1 MAKKPEDIQE
11 SGQKEELRGIVHLV
25 GRDVKGTMQLSRALR
40 NIKGVGM
47 RLAPIYSKI
56 VSSKLTVPLNTPIGR
71 LSEEQIDEIERIVKS
86 PAEFGVPSYLNN
98 RRKDHESGKDVH
110 LVGNDLTFS
119 VKQDI
124 EYEKNIYT
132 WRGYRHA
139 YGQKVRGQGTRTSG
153 RSGLT
158 VGVAR
163 SKLKEAAAAAKKADA
178 KPGPAAAKAPAAGA
192 AAPAAKAPAAAPT
205 EKKK

>member
-1 MAKKPEDIQE
+1 MPLA
-11 SGQKEELRGIVHLV
+11 
-25 GRDVKGTMQLSRALR
+25 RALR

-47 RLAPIYSKI
+47 RLAPIFSEI
-56 VSSKLTVPLNTPIGR
+56 ISHKLNVPLTTQIGR
-71 LSEEQIDEIERIVKS
+71 LSEEQVDELERIVKT
-86 PAEFGVPSYLNN
+86 PVEHGVPSYMTN
-98 RRKDHESGKDVH
+98 RRKDRETGKDIHV
-110 LVGNDLTFS
+110 VGDDLTFS

-124 EYEKNIYT
+124 DLEKNIYT

-163 SKLKEAAAAAKKADA
+163 AKVKEAAAAAKKADTKGA
-178 KPGPAAAKAPAAGA
+178 GRAAAPAAGA
-192 AAPAAKAPAAAPT
+192 AATPAAAA
-205 EKKK
+205 KK